1 MLMSVCVVWY
11 GVLSTPLLAADRAE
25 KKDATPVTYDQ
36 VRPTLKKHCVT
47 CHNADRPRGD
57 LDLSSIG
64 AIKAGSGSGP
74 VAVVGKPDESPL
86 FTMPAHLEEP
96 FMPPNSPK
104 IPQRE
109 LDLLH
114 RWILGGLREKGEAP
128 GNPSPSVAAVTKPSA
143 SLIHPLPQATAIT
156 ALAVSPVAPLA
167 AVSGR
172 GQAILLSLEEKKAIR
187 AIEFPEGDVTALR
200 FSRDGSALLIGGGVA
215 GQSGKVL
222 GVDVATSKPLFELG
236 DEADTVLAV
245 DLSTD
250 KQFVA
255 LGGPGRTVKLFR
267 TADGEKVATLKKHT
281 DWILAVAFSPDGL
294 LLASSDRFGGV
305 QVWETE
311 SGEPLHT
318 LRGHTGPVSDL
329 AWSSDSDRLLTAS
342 QDGTLRWWDMHRGTA
357 LSQWDGGVGGVLT
370 VAISSQQQVICGGR
384 QRRVTVADAT
394 GKPLRQVTLK
404 DEVAKLGVT
413 GDGKFAVTG
422 DAAGNVILVSLT
434 TEAAPIPLSLPI
446 DSTLVRRPTPVL
458 AKRTAALPAKPIVL
472 EATASSPD
480 DPSNATN
487 DLAAARRAA
496 AQAEAAVKSAEEALA
511 RARETAKTLQAM
523 IREREAAVQKKSS
536 N

>member
-1 MLMSVCVVWY
+1 M
-11 GVLSTPLLAADRAE
+11 
-25 KKDATPVTYDQ
+25 
-36 VRPTLKKHCVT
+36 
-47 CHNADRPRGD
+47 
-57 LDLSSIG
+57 
-64 AIKAGSGSGP
+64 
-74 VAVVGKPDESPL
+74 
-86 FTMPAHLEEP
+86 
-96 FMPPNSPK
+96 
-104 IPQRE
+104 
-109 LDLLH
+109 
-114 RWILGGLREKGEAP
+114 
-128 GNPSPSVAAVTKPSA
+128 
-143 SLIHPLPQATAIT
+143 
-156 ALAVSPVAPLA
+156 
-167 AVSGR
+167 
-172 GQAILLSLEEKKAIR
+172 
-187 AIEFPEGDVTALR
+187 
-200 FSRDGSALLIGGGVA
+200 
-215 GQSGKVL
+215 
-222 GVDVATSKPLFELG
+222 
-236 DEADTVLAV
+236 
-245 DLSTD
+245 
-250 KQFVA
+250 
-255 LGGPGRTVKLFR
+255 
-267 TADGEKVATLKKHT
+267 
-281 DWILAVAFSPDGL
+281 
-294 LLASSDRFGGV
+294 
-305 QVWETE
+305 
-311 SGEPLHT
+311 
-318 LRGHTGPVSDL
+318 SDL